1 MHYDLRSLMR
11 RMSNNYELPQIPTI
25 HYLSVTFYHFFLSFF
40 LKNRKNMRIFSVK
53 CLTLQHKT
61 KKSDMNSYIRSY
73 FYSYFNFY
81 FSR

>member
-1 MHYDLRSLMR
+1 
-11 RMSNNYELPQIPTI
+11 
-25 HYLSVTFYHFFLSFF
+25 
-40 LKNRKNMRIFSVK
+40 MRIFSVK